1 MANKQEFSFAEAQKE
16 IETIVESL
24 KSDEIN
30 IDAMS
35 AKVERAIVLINLCKE
50 KLRTTE
56 KNINDLLQ

>member
-35 AKVERAIVLINLCKE
+35 AKVERAIELIHLCKE